1 MKSAKTVI
9 AILALI
15 FVSFVVY
22 KNYGAVKSGVDLD
35 NFNQDDGRVMAPV
48 DLMLTVGET
57 AEATGLSLTFN
68 SIVQDDRCPS
78 DAKCQEGGAVTVSLT
93 LTTDNQTETLNYS
106 SDGVPLSF
114 GGYNIAIVEVM
125 PKLLLNTEI
134 SPNDYIVTFNV
145 SSAYTDIVDNPD
157 VAGGTVP
164 TGSDSCESIGGTLDA
179 TNGECL
185 GIGANACQEIG
196 GTFNECASAC
206 RNDPSAEVCTM
217 QCVQVCEV

>member
-157 VAGGTVP
+157 VAGEQFQRVA
-164 TGSDSCESIGGTLDA
+164 ILV
-179 TNGECL
+179 
-185 GIGANACQEIG
+185 
-196 GTFNECASAC
+196 
-206 RNDPSAEVCTM
+206 RVSAEHLMLQMANVLESGKRLPRNRWDFQRMRFRLPKRSICRSVHDAM
-217 QCVQVCEV
+217 RASL